1 MKYNKKA
8 IVNIVNYDKKANFL
22 KYKKIMMKSQ
32 HFDIK

>member
-8 IVNIVNYDKKANFL
+8 NIVNYDKKANFL